1 MALLYMCFKKFCND
15 KDDDVVPGNRPVA
28 APAGGADKSTAPA
41 TETQTAAMPMT
52 AAAPTDGTNPNLQS
66 SAPTGVDSTTPAATG
81 TTTTTT

>member
-1 MALLYMCFKKFCND
+1 MAMLYMCFKKFCND

-52 AAAPTDGTNPNLQS
+52 AT
-66 SAPTGVDSTTPAATG
+66 APTGDTTPGVQSSVPAPDAGTTPAATG